1 MPINGIA
8 HKNLTDPQLHEPK
21 GASTAS
27 ANQVPFAD
35 GEGGTSWQDITPDK
49 LVITPETIEGA
60 SESGGTVI
68 TKLNTSG
75 LPGTASDSMSTAV
88 NFTGV
93 NQNVLNDSS
102 KINELID
109 EIASLNSRYA
119 ALATSYN
126 SLLEALKNLGLISVI
141 YPR

>member
-35 GEGGTSWQDITPDK
+35 GEGGTSWNYITPDK
-49 LVITPETIEGA
+49 LVITTENIEEA
-60 SESGGTVI
+60 SESGGTSI

-102 KINELID
+102 KINTLID

-126 SLLEALKNLGLISVI
+126 SLLDALKNLGLISVI
-141 YPR
+141 